1 VWGSEFRGV
10 SSTRVGVTGDGG
22 GGQLTLANISLRR
35 EGRPLPNKTAGVYD
49 KVGADED
56 GVVGKQRRRI
66 PTTRPLFLPLH
77 TPFLLL
83 VLVATTL
90 VHQIRE
96 DAGKTC
102 SPTYSSHVYIKWE

>member
-1 VWGSEFRGV
+1 MWGSEFRGV

-102 SPTYSSHVYIKWE
+102 SPTYSSHVHIKWE